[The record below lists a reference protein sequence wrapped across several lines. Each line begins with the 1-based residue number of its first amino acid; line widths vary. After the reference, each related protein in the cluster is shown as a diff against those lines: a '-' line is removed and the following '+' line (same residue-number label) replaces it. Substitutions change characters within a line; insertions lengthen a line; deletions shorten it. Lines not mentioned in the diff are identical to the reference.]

1 VSLYRKNGVEREK
14 HPVYIYIYI
23 YISSLTGV
31 YESLLLCVCS
41 RAALAAVMSV
51 SGK

>member
-1 VSLYRKNGVEREK
+1 
-14 HPVYIYIYI
+14 
-23 YISSLTGV
+23 LTGV
-31 YESLLLCVCS
+31 DESLLLCVCS